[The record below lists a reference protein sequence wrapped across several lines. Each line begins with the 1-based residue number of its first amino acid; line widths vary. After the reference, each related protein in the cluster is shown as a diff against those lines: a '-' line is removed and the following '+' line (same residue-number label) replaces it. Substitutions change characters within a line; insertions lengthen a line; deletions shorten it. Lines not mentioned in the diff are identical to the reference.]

1 LLIAG
6 IGKCRSDEGHLRT
19 GALRT
24 DIGSYTGGCLYK
36 LRTLG
41 ARFTS
46 SGELRGA
53 SALLARTAAKILS
66 TQMAEQDIFT
76 FERINVYVK
85 EANCG
90 AAVTCSR

>member
-1 LLIAG
+1 LAG
-6 IGKCRSDEGHLRT
+6 IF
-19 GALRT
+19 A